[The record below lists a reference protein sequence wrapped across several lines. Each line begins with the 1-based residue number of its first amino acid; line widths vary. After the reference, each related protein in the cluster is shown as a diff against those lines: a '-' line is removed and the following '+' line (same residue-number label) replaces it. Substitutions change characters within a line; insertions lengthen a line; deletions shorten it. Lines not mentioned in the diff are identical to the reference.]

1 MIETVVTTIEDEFKV
16 HIKKYF
22 KKRELLVLSVIAVTF
37 LLSIP
42 NLCPGGIF
50 YFTILDFFSAGISVF
65 YVAFFETIA
74 IVWIYGARRLAN
86 NISALNGQKPNKY
99 ITTCWVFVSPVFI
112 LIIWSFNWYSI
123 ATSKEIIKYG
133 DYSFNAGAMGFGWC
147 ISLISIMSIPLAA
160 VHTVINIPGD
170 FTLLEV
176 NYFKFILLNQSF
188 YHFFL

>member
-1 MIETVVTTIEDEFKV
+1 MIETVVTTIEDEFNV

-22 KKRELLVLSVIAVTF
+22 KRRELLVLSVILVTF

-50 YFTILDFFSAGISVF
+50 YFTIIDFFSAGISVF

-86 NISALNGQKPNKY
+86 NISALNGQMPNKY
-99 ITTCWVFVSPVFI
+99 ITTCWVFVSPIFI
-112 LIIWSFNWYSI
+112 LVIWSFNWYSI
-123 ATSKEIIKYG
+123 ATSNEIIKYG
-133 DYSFNAGAMGFGWC
+133 DYSFNAGSMAFGWC
-147 ISLISIMSIPLAA
+147 IALISIISIPLAA
-160 VHTVINIPGD
+160 IHTVIYIPGD

-176 NYFKFILLNQSF
+176 N
-188 YHFFL
+188 